1 MNQKD
6 PLVEANQR
14 FLEYRAAIDREMN
27 MVNNFEE
34 LLQKLGCIDRDT
46 RLIYLDWPDH
56 MEYVWQKY
64 SDRVRK
70 HEEKD
75 STKTE

>member
-14 FLEYRAAIDREMN
+14 FLEYRAAINREMD
-27 MVNNFEE
+27 MVTRFEGV
-34 LLQKLGCIDRDT
+34 LHKLGCIDRDT

-56 MEYVWQKY
+56 MEYVWRKY

-70 HEEKD
+70 HGVKQENSE
-75 STKTE
+75 

>member
-6 PLVEANQR
+6 PLAEANQR
-14 FLEYRAAIDREMN
+14 FLEYRAAINREMN
-27 MVNNFEE
+27 MVDKFQK
-34 LLQKLGCIDRDT
+34 LLIKLGCVDKDT
-46 RLIYLDWPDH
+46 RLIYLDCPDH
-56 MEYVWQKY
+56 MEYVWRKY

-75 STKTE
+75 STKT